1 MANEI
6 TVTTSVKVVNGSV
19 SETLSDS
26 ASTFDQTGTR
36 FIKGVQEVGFAA
48 AEALDMGDLTDPGW
62 CYMRN
67 LDAANYVSVF
77 AATGET
83 EMIRILA
90 GEHMA
95 FRMVATAPFVQADT
109 AAVDLEY
116 MIVQL

>member
-6 TVTTSVKVVNGSV
+6 TVTTSVGVVNGSV
-19 SETLSDS
+19 SETLSDA

-36 FIKGVQEVGFAA
+36 IIKAVQAVGFAA

-62 CYMRN
+62 CYMKN
-67 LDAANYVSVF
+67 LDAANFVSVY

-83 EMIRILA
+83 EFIRLLA

-109 AAVDLEY
+109 AAVDLY
-116 MIVQL
+116 YQIIQL